1 MGIAALLITEGAHHE
16 NRFDGSGRILH
27 HVFMNL
33 ADNSINR
40 GNEAEAVG
48 WTRRRLLKLPESRWH

>member
-27 HVFMNL
+27 QVFMNL

-48 WTRRRLLKLPESRWH
+48 

>member
-1 MGIAALLITEGAHHE
+1 MGIAALFIVGRIHRE

-48 WTRRRLLKLPESRWH
+48 